1 MNIVAAIRKRTV
13 FKFSVV
19 CLITALVLLCLPR
32 TACAEG
38 YYSLTSS
45 WEYTLIHEITV
56 TAADQ
61 DGAGNIRV
69 SLPLVSENL
78 PVYQKL
84 KGEFFSPW
92 PDRIELDNDGN
103 RMAVYRRE
111 SLANGEKMVLKQ
123 SYLISCSAIAY
134 SLSAD
139 SISTPSAYDVDDRY
153 LQPDKLI
160 ESDNIE
166 IISYAKEIAAGE
178 TNPYKLAR
186 KVFAEINLFM
196 TYDTDAKYANRGA
209 LSARRTGR
217 GVCEDYAT
225 LFVAIMRALGVPAR
239 MQEGYLYLPQ
249 EHVSPPYIISEA
261 KMVNLLLLRHAW
273 PEFYLQGVG
282 WVMADPSF
290 ETFFEING
298 VQEKIVDWSYF
309 ANIPSSRRYLFV
321 GERAGDGTYISH
333 SSIGQI
339 EVGFNAY
346 LALGQ
351 QYQPF
356 NDIEGT
362 WAEQAVLQLYHRG
375 LIAGIGRGEFG
386 GKLSLTRAQLAVI
399 LSRYFGSE
407 PTSPNFG
414 DVPASYW
421 AAGEIGAAQAAGWL
435 HGYADGSFRPNQ
447 ILSRAELAAAL
458 CNVFKLETGPNQVGF
473 VDLGKSGWA
482 WADKSIIILASNGL
496 ASGKSP
502 GIFAPADK
510 VSRFEFTAFLSSVI
524 NFYEKQ

>member
-1 MNIVAAIRKRTV
+1 MIISQLSIVCVITV
-13 FKFSVV
+13 
-19 CLITALVLLCLPR
+19 LILLCLPQA
-32 TACAEG
+32 ACASSHF
-38 YYSLTSS
+38 SLTSS

-56 TAADQ
+56 TAADR

-69 SLPLVSENL
+69 NLPLVSESL
-78 PVYQKL
+78 PVYQEV

-92 PDRIELDNDGN
+92 PDYIELDKDGN
-103 RMAVYRRE
+103 RMAVYRID
-111 SLANGEKMVLKQ
+111 SLDNGEKVVLKQ
-123 SYLISCSAIAY
+123 SYLIACSAIAY
-134 SLSAD
+134 SLSAEYIWPL
-139 SISTPSAYDVDDRY
+139 SSYEVDDHY
-153 LQPDKLI
+153 LQPDKFI
-160 ESDNIE
+160 ESDHIE
-166 IISYAKEIAAGE
+166 ITSYAKEIAGGE

-249 EHVSPPYIISEA
+249 EHVSPPFIIPEE
-261 KMVNLLLLRHAW
+261 KLVNLLLMRHAW

-290 ETFFEING
+290 EAFFEIGG

-321 GERAGDGTYISH
+321 NECVGDGIYISH

-339 EVGFNAY
+339 DVKFNAY

-356 NDIEGT
+356 NDIAGT
-362 WAEQAVLQLYHRG
+362 WAEESVLQLYQRG
-375 LIAGIGRGEFG
+375 LIAGIGNGDFG
-386 GKLSLTRAQLAVI
+386 GKQTLTRAQMAVF
-399 LSRYFGSE
+399 LCRYFE
-407 PTSPNFG
+407 QKTTSPDFC

-435 HGYADGSFRPNQ
+435 NGYPDGSFRPNQ
-447 ILSRAELAAAL
+447 RLSRAELATCL
-458 CNVFKLETGPNQVGF
+458 CSAFELDSGQQQVSF
-473 VDLGKSGWA
+473 DDLGKSGWA
-482 WADKSIIILASNGL
+482 WADSSIMILASNGL
-496 ASGKSP
+496 TSGKSP
-502 GIFAPADK
+502 GIFAPADN
-510 VSRFEFTAFLSSVI
+510 VSRFEFAAFFSSVI
-524 NFYEKQ
+524 KYYEKL

>member
-1 MNIVAAIRKRTV
+1 MNIILPSRMNIFIKL
-13 FKFSVV
+13 SVV
-19 CLITALVLLCLPR
+19 SLITALVLLLVPR
-32 TACAEG
+32 AACAQEP
-38 YYSLTSS
+38 YALTSS
-45 WEYTLIHEITV
+45 WEYTLIHEATV
-56 TAADQ
+56 TADDR

-69 SLPLVSENL
+69 TLPLVSENL
-78 PVYQKL
+78 PVYQKVI
-84 KGEFFSPW
+84 GEFFSPW
-92 PDRIELDNDGN
+92 PDRIELDQEGN
-103 RMAVYRRE
+103 RMAVYRID
-111 SLANGEKMVLKQ
+111 SLKNGEKAVLKQ

-134 SLSAD
+134 SLLAD
-139 SISTPSAYDVDDRY
+139 KFSPQSEYEVDDRY
-153 LQPDKLI
+153 LQPDKFI
-160 ESDNIE
+160 ESEHIE
-166 IISYAKEIAAGE
+166 IVSYAKEIADGE

-249 EHVSPPYIISEA
+249 EHVSPPYIIPDQQL
-261 KMVNLLLLRHAW
+261 VNLLMMRHAW
-273 PEFYLQGVG
+273 PEFYLPGVG
-282 WVMADPSF
+282 WVMADPTF
-290 ETFFEING
+290 EAYFEIGG

-321 GERAGDGTYISH
+321 GERAGDGTCISH
-333 SSIGQI
+333 SSTGHIAV
-339 EVGFNAY
+339 EFSAY

-356 NDIEGT
+356 NDIIGT
-362 WAEQAVLQLYHRG
+362 WAEKSVLQLYHRG
-375 LIAGIGRGEFG
+375 LIAGIGNGNFG
-386 GKLSLTRAQLAVI
+386 GKLPLTRAQLAVI
-399 LSRYFGSE
+399 LDRYFNTENKNSDF
-407 PTSPNFG
+407 S

-435 HGYADGSFRPNQ
+435 NGYPDGSFRPNKV
-447 ILSRAELAAAL
+447 LSRAELAAVL
-458 CNVFKLETGPNQVGF
+458 CAAFELKLGQQQVSF
-473 VDLGKSGWA
+473 DDLSKSGWA

-502 GIFAPADK
+502 GIFAPADD
-510 VSRFEFTAFLSSVI
+510 VSRFELAAFLSSLI
-524 NFYEKQ
+524 NFYEK